1 MSLHR
6 QSARTRAV
14 KSVPTR
20 HVPQRTCVG
29 CREEQ
34 PKRALVR
41 IVRAADGRV
50 AVDATGKAAGR
61 GAYLCTR
68 SACWAMAFQ
77 RGALARA
84 LRTTLSSE
92 DRAALEHYQ
101 QEALVANAE

>member
-1 MSLHR
+1 MP
-6 QSARTRAV
+6 A
-14 KSVPTR
+14 R

-50 AVDATGKAAGR
+50 AVDATGKVAGR

-68 SACWAMAFQ
+68 SACWAMAFE

-84 LRTTLSSE
+84 LRTTLVPE

-101 QEALVANAE
+101 REVLVADAE